1 LAHAHRQFQIGSG
14 QPNADTNSYSHS
26 DADPN
31 TDAHSNSN
39 PDASADTHSDADPN
53 TDAHSNSNPN
63 PSADTHSHSDTN
75 TDTKLFAVDQSV
87 VQDSAA
93 GWRNRLLYR
102 DNRRDGRIQFTGVFV
117 RERSSLRDHR
127 KLQPES
133 RHYFFNANLNCQLFH
148 RAWDI
153 RLYRHRYRRQPA
165 FNAPGDGDTR

>member
-1 LAHAHRQFQIGSG
+1 MAHAHRQFQIGSG

-39 PDASADTHSDADPN
+39 P
-53 TDAHSNSNPN
+53 N

-75 TDTKLFAVDQSV
+75 LFAVDQSV

-102 DNRRDGRIQFTGVFV
+102 DNRRDGRIQFTGEFV